1 MNTILTK
8 TKDYLFKNTWI
19 FWLIVFL
26 AIVSFSYSI
35 RTGLLVTGLFANGL
49 LIGYAI
55 PIGILVLKKRTS
67 FKDLLLPILGIL
79 IITTTYYLT
88 LDNKAILY
96 FTIPFCIPSLVAGLM
111 SLRK

>member
-1 MNTILTK
+1 MNEILIK

-35 RTGLLVTGLFANGL
+35 RTGILATGLFANGL
-49 LIGYAI
+49 LIGYVI

-67 FKDLLLPILGIL
+67 IKDLLLPILGII
-79 IITTTYYLT
+79 IITAAFYLT

-96 FTIPFCIPSLVAGLM
+96 YSIPFCIPSLIAGLM
-111 SLRK
+111 SLR